1 MARGS
6 SRADDEVDFRGAART
21 LRDHPLAIVIVAIVG
36 AAVGYGLGD
45 LLIRSRADAFL
56 QLSYTAPTAAPD
68 DKADRADKESRELRE
83 GKDLRFRTNIAEYKV
98 LNAAIL
104 GRDGFLDYATKTQA
118 LDAGLVA
125 RLRDSLAKDNLLSRW
140 VHPVFAIARAD
151 LREIPDQQTT
161 EANYLVGVDIGVD
174 RRSPADALAIA
185 TALGDYVRD
194 SAILIRARE
203 FVIGLHYRASNRLLE
218 LDRQLIGMRL
228 ALAQAESRQK
238 EIADIRGR
246 YPDASRGETRQVVA
260 VDRTTSRFLSPVA
273 QLVGIESQIAE
284 IHESILAAEWEIE
297 RSKALVAFLDPAQA
311 IVRDART
318 GKDLFPQIDKLLDA
332 TYGTERLRA
341 DPWRD
346 AYNTVRMET
355 TGLKTLYFE
364 RMRFVGQPALSE
376 VPVWMRLLPALA
388 GLVAGALLA
397 ALVVLAAT
405 RLKDADAAA

>member
-21 LRDHPLAIVIVAIVG
+21 LRDHRLAIAIVAIIG

-45 LLIRSRADAFL
+45 LLIKSRADAFL

-68 DKADRADKESRELRE
+68 DKADKESRELRE

-125 RLRDSLAKDNLLSRW
+125 RLRDSLAKENLLSRW

-194 SAILIRARE
+194 SALLLRARE
-203 FVIGLHYRASNRLLE
+203 FIIGLHYRASNRLLE

-260 VDRTTSRFLSPVA
+260 VDKTTSRFLSPVA

-318 GKDLFPQIDKLLDA
+318 GKGLFPQIDQLLEA
-332 TYGTERLRA
+332 TYGKERLRA

-346 AYNTVRMET
+346 AYNTIRMET

-364 RMRFVGQPALSE
+364 RMRFVGPPALSE
-376 VPVWMRLLPALA
+376 VPLWMRLLPALA
-388 GLVAGALLA
+388 GLVAGALVA
-397 ALVVLAAT
+397 ALAVLGAA
-405 RLKDADAAA
+405 RLKDADAATA

>member
-21 LRDHPLAIVIVAIVG
+21 LRDHRLAIAIVAIIG

-45 LLIRSRADAFL
+45 LLIKSRADAFL

-68 DKADRADKESRELRE
+68 DKADKESRELRE

-125 RLRDSLAKDNLLSRW
+125 RLRDSLAKENLLSRW

-194 SAILIRARE
+194 SALLLRARE
-203 FVIGLHYRASNRLLE
+203 FIIGLHYRASNRLLE

-260 VDRTTSRFLSPVA
+260 VDKTTSRFLSPVA

-318 GKDLFPQIDKLLDA
+318 GKGLFPQIDQLLEA
-332 TYGTERLRA
+332 TYGKERLRA

-346 AYNTVRMET
+346 AYNTIRMET

-364 RMRFVGQPALSE
+364 RMRFVGPPALSE
-376 VPVWMRLLPALA
+376 VPLWMRLLPALA
-388 GLVAGALLA
+388 GLVAGALVA
-397 ALVVLAAT
+397 ALAVLGAA
-405 RLKDADAAA
+405 RLKDADAATT